1 MALAALG
8 ARIEW
13 SLTRDGRAQDNG
25 RTRTTRWAHE
35 KPPPLANPRRVVDA
49 AAVERSQAAQQL
61 HAERQRAANATRIV
75 EVNTLGGP
83 PPLAGV

>member
-1 MALAALG
+1 LG
-8 ARIEW
+8 STHRMEPDAW
-13 SLTRDGRAQDNG
+13 GGRAQDNG

-35 KPPPLANPRRVVDA
+35 KPPPLANPRRVVDT

-61 HAERQRAANATRIV
+61 HAEQQRAATATRLV

-83 PPLAGV
+83 RPLGV